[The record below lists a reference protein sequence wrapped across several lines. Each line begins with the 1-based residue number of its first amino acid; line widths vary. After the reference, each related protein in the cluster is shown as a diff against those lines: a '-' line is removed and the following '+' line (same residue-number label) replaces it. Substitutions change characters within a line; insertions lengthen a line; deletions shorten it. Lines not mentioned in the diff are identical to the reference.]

1 MDCIKMCKIP
11 YSRKM
16 DCIKMCKIP
25 YSKKNGLYQNV

>member
-25 YSKKNGLYQNV
+25 YSRKNGLYQNV